1 MMDLANLSVLQLY
14 RAASSLEPTP
24 GGGSITA
31 LCGTLGIGLVLKAV
45 RVSARR
51 HPANDPSTATELDA
65 ELNLLAM
72 RLLEFADTDRSAF
85 QSYITALKLP
95 RLNID
100 EKTARSKALENAA
113 NAATASA
120 LLTLET
126 ASQAISIAKRL
137 EGSIS
142 ENIRADMIAGIK
154 LLDVVIAIATENA
167 KVNMSSIGSGALRSG
182 LEERLDRAERAGKD
196 TPSK

>member
-1 MMDLANLSVLQLY
+1 
-14 RAASSLEPTP
+14 
-24 GGGSITA
+24 
-31 LCGTLGIGLVLKAV
+31 
-45 RVSARR
+45 
-51 HPANDPSTATELDA
+51 
-65 ELNLLAM
+65 M